1 MSDNVNPLDMSDEEF
16 MNLPMEDDN
25 TQVNSESEEPK
36 QENTDVN
43 TDVSNEPESSTEEPV
58 KEDETT
64 SDTGSELT
72 GQEDSTN
79 IQSVNTRTGSSSQV
93 TTEDK
98 SESPKVNYEEF
109 YQKVMAPFKANN
121 KMISL
126 RNADEAIQL
135 MQQGANY
142 TQKMQKIGPYRKA
155 LLMLEKN
162 GLLDE
167 NQLSFLIDVKNKNP
181 EAIKKFL
188 KDNNIDPLE
197 IDTTQEPNY
206 KAGTNI
212 ISDKEANF
220 RSAMNDLTSS
230 GPEGVHTL
238 QVLTDTWDNQ
248 SKAYLFD
255 HPEAFADL
263 NIQMQNGTYKL
274 ITDEVDRLRT
284 LGQIP
289 SNVSFIDAY
298 MAVGNQMLA
307 QKQQQ
312 IAQQQKTQQV
322 AQSRPAS
329 KGQSTL
335 SNGNKI
341 RQAGISSNSPKQP
354 RKSGNMINPLA
365 MSDEDFE
372 KQFGNRYY

>member
-16 MNLPMEDDN
+16 LNANPSPEGLAPEEEQETKTPEPEQSETEN
-25 TQVNSESEEPK
+25 TSSESELTDTDNSNDSSEQLTE
-36 QENTDVN
+36 QE
-43 TDVSNEPESSTEEPV
+43 
-58 KEDETT
+58 K
-64 SDTGSELT
+64 
-72 GQEDSTN
+72 STN
-79 IQSVNTRTGSSSQV
+79 IQSKEPVEEEQ
-93 TTEDK
+93 
-98 SESPKVNYEEF
+98 PQVNYEDF
-109 YQKVMAPFKANN
+109 YKQVMAPFKGNG
-121 KMISL
+121 KTITL
-126 RNADEAIQL
+126 KNAEEAIHL
-135 MQQGANY
+135 MQQGVNY
-142 TQKMQKIGPYRKA
+142 TQKMQQIGPYRKA
-155 LLMLEKN
+155 LMMLEKN

-354 RKSGNMINPLA
+354 RKAGNMINPLA